1 MQAAGL
7 SERANCGLP
16 SSFKHSLD
24 QALEKVHKRL
34 WLVGDNVILATLAA
48 LITFLMIAGNT
59 MSLLDKI
66 TSKVCLKERSE
77 D

>member
-1 MQAAGL
+1 MQVAGL
-7 SERANCGLP
+7 SERAYCGRP

-34 WLVGDNVILATLAA
+34 WLVGDNVILVILAA
-48 LITFLMIAGNT
+48 LITFLMIAGKV

-66 TSKVCLKERSE
+66 TSEVCLKEIK
-77 D
+77 